1 MLKGEFDMLWPTISQ
16 QVYSNRFLFQ
26 QMQPVFIIFE
36 GLNAN
41 SNYTLLIHLKKTPIP
56 TSKHNLN
63 QISQVQLVLNR
74 TLSTLSSTKDADANK
89 SHRANNELDYYDDE
103 DEYYLE
109 DQSEED
115 YTEMSSYSEP
125 NKRNERIVS
134 CDLSRTSIST
144 SSEISA
150 DASSG
155 SSPNSLFNLNG
166 NKRKV
171 KNQFI
176 TINYSSNGMN
186 KLVLSV
192 LNTSANLAA
201 DSQSLSK
208 QQQLALNEMSSNVS
222 NFKDFFDVKQFGKDS
237 LDYSVYYDC
246 LKQYNVN
253 SKQINFILTRPLCL
267 FSLAPTWRSLSDDD
281 DGVARN
287 EDFFSVQTTIT
298 VPSSKIDLIRLGSQ
312 GTSLDS
318 KQHAFIVAS
327 SCHKKR
333 YTNRNIQSLVSDDA
347 MQIFPSKK
355 AQSKH
360 QSFKKQDLEASK
372 NGSSQFSNLVLNESN
387 QASQNKSV
395 EMLPFILSTTTLSS
409 LLSSIKQQIKKQSSL
424 MSDSLSINDCLF
436 ISDNELQFR
445 IDHDLIGN
453 SSGSKQVK
461 AMPISNKSAYA
472 YPIIY
477 EIEVTLPVNAKNLKT
492 SQRTVLNHQP
502 SYVNFNLRK
511 ENNSQVVLLLFFDVY
526 LGEY

>member
-1 MLKGEFDMLWPTISQ
+1 MLWPTISQ

-36 GLNAN
+36 GLNSN
-41 SNYTLLIHLKKTPIP
+41 SNYTLLIHLKKTPIS

-74 TLSTLSSTKDADANK
+74 TVSTLSSTKDTDSK
-89 SHRANNELDYYDDE
+89 SHKANNEVDYYDDE

-115 YTEMSSYSEP
+115 YTEISSSSSYSEL
-125 NKRNERIVS
+125 NKRNEKIVS
-134 CDLSRTSIST
+134 CDLSRTSVST
-144 SSEISA
+144 LNEISA

-155 SSPNSLFNLNG
+155 SSPNSLFNLNS
-166 NKRKV
+166 NKRKI

-176 TINYSSNGMN
+176 TINYSSNSMN

-192 LNTSANLAA
+192 LNTSANLT
-201 DSQSLSK
+201 DFQSLSK

-237 LDYSVYYDC
+237 FDYSVYYDC

-267 FSLAPTWRSLSDDD
+267 FSLAPTWQSLSDDEA
-281 DGVARN
+281 ARN

-298 VPSSKIDLIRLGSQ
+298 VPSSKIDLIRLKAHGN
-312 GTSLDS
+312 SLDS
-318 KQHAFIVAS
+318 RQHAFIIAS

-333 YTNRNIQSLVSDDA
+333 YTNRNIQSLMSDDA
-347 MQIFPSKK
+347 IQIFPSKK
-355 AQSKH
+355 LQSKH
-360 QSFKKQDLEASK
+360 QSFKKQELDAANK
-372 NGSSQFSNLVLNESN
+372 TGSSQFSNLVLNEGPAN
-387 QASQNKSV
+387 QNKTV

-409 LLSSIKQQIKKQSSL
+409 LISSIKQQIKKQSSL
-424 MSDSLSINDCLF
+424 ISDTLSINDCLF

-453 SSGSKQVK
+453 SSGSKHVK

-477 EIEVTLPVNAKNLKT
+477 EIEVTLPVNAKNVKT

-511 ENNSQVVLLLFFDVY
+511 ENNSQVVLLLFFVY
-526 LGEY
+526 LGELG